1 MTTQVF
7 SIALGYLH
15 QAVTALPSTVPP
27 PAQLALSV
35 ASYAQQHPY
44 VVAGQVGGLAV
55 TLGAGL
61 VQPALGLAGFS
72 SAGPMAQSAAAAW
85 QSTLGGSVAA
95 GSAFAWCQSAA
106 MGGAAAAGAV
116 FTTAVTGG
124 GIVAL
129 ATAAGAVGSESMGEM
144 AGKAKDVI
152 MKVVGA

>member
-1 MTTQVF
+1 
-7 SIALGYLH
+7 
-15 QAVTALPSTVPP
+15 
-27 PAQLALSV
+27 
-35 ASYAQQHPY
+35 
-44 VVAGQVGGLAV
+44 
-55 TLGAGL
+55 
-61 VQPALGLAGFS
+61 
-72 SAGPMAQSAAAAW
+72 
-85 QSTLGGSVAA
+85 
-95 GSAFAWCQSAA
+95 